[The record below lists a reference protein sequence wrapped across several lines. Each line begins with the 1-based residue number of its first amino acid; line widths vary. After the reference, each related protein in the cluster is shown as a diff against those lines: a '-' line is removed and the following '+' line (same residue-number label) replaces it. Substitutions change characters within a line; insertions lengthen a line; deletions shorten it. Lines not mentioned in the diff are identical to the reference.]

1 MSDPPSD
8 SLEAIGFDLSHDP
21 EAGPALRDAL
31 DQRAEEWL
39 TLCVHFA
46 RKMCLLEDYGRGIMI
61 LNEAMIWMIDANRR
75 INTELAVEPKGK
87 GIGIL

>member
-1 MSDPPSD
+1 MPDDNDLPDSI
-8 SLEAIGFDLSHDP
+8 SLELSRDP